1 MIGMK
6 QLSRYLIILMMFIAS
21 SCDSWLELVPPDG
34 LVQDEYWQTKE
45 DIKATLM
52 GAYNQLTEM
61 DEVLFLYGEIRGG
74 LIHED
79 DNTPPYIRETLKGNI
94 NPTNNLCDWSGFYK
108 VINYCNSVIKYNPI
122 IFEQDQTYS
131 EYQMQGVE
139 SEALFLRSLS
149 YFYLIRIFN
158 EVPLVLYPT
167 ESDNVEL
174 YPYKSPEHVIVD
186 TIKADLIK
194 ARKFIS
200 DDYGSLENNRGR
212 ASKNAI
218 NALLADISLWNYD
231 YEESIGYIEA
241 IENTVINLV
250 PSGEWF
256 TNFYPGNSIEGI
268 FELQYDASLSQ
279 NNSMYSATYTSDIYI
294 ASIGAIELLSRETA
308 KEIVRGDGSY
318 RSSDSKIWKYCG
330 SSNDG
335 NSLRPGSDKN
345 SANWIFYRYA
355 DILLMKAEALSQL
368 GRYNEAIEYV
378 NMVRERAQMSTKSA
392 PQSPETFE
400 DLILEE
406 RAKELAFEGK
416 RWFDLLRMGRRNDY
430 ARKEKLI
437 DIIVKNVPSNQRLVL
452 ASKLKDPMGWY
463 FPIQDIEI
471 ERNKN
476 LIQNPFYEGY

>member
-6 QLSRYLIILMMFIAS
+6 QLSRYLFILMMLIAS

-61 DEVLFLYGEIRGG
+61 DEALFLYGEIRGG
-74 LIHED
+74 LIDED
-79 DNTPPYIRETLKGNI
+79 NNTPTYIRETLKGNI
-94 NPTNNLCDWSGFYK
+94 KPDNDLCDWSGFYK
-108 VINYCNSVIKYNPI
+108 VINYCNSVLKYNPI
-122 IFEQDQTYS
+122 IYELDQTYS
-131 EYQMQGVE
+131 EYQMLGIA

-167 ESDNVEL
+167 ESDNVAL
-174 YPYKSPEHVIVD
+174 YPHKSPEHVIID
-186 TIKADLIK
+186 TIKADLIR
-194 ARKFIS
+194 ARNFIS
-200 DDYGSLENNRGR
+200 DDYGSIENNRGR

-218 NALLADISLWNYD
+218 NALLADISLWNFD
-231 YEESIGYIEA
+231 YEEGIGYIEA

-250 PSGEWF
+250 SSGEWF

-268 FELQYDASLSQ
+268 FELQYDAALSQ

-294 ASIGAIELLSRETA
+294 ASAGAIELLSRETA

-335 NSLRPGSDKN
+335 NSLRPGTDKN

-368 GRYNEAIEYV
+368 GRFSEAIEYI
-378 NMVRERAQMSTKSA
+378 NMVRERAHMSTKSA
-392 PQSPETFE
+392 PQSPEAFE

-430 ARKEKLI
+430 ARKDKLI

-463 FPIQDIEI
+463 FPIEDIEI

-476 LIQNPFYEGY
+476 LVQNPYYEGY

>member
-1 MIGMK
+1 
-6 QLSRYLIILMMFIAS
+6 MMLIAS
-21 SCDSWLELVPPDG
+21 SCDSWLELIPPDG
-34 LVQDEYWQTKE
+34 LVQDEYWKTKE
-45 DIKATLM
+45 DINATLM

-61 DEVLFLYGEIRGG
+61 DEELFLYGEIRGG
-74 LIHED
+74 LIDED
-79 DNTPPYIRETLKGNI
+79 NNTPTYIRETLKGNI
-94 NPTNNLCDWSGFYK
+94 KPSNNLCNWSGFYQ

-122 IFEQDQTYS
+122 IYETDQTYS
-131 EYQMQGVE
+131 EYQMRGTE
-139 SEALFLRSLS
+139 SEALFLRSLA

-158 EVPLVLYPT
+158 EVPIVQYPTLSDDVDLYP
-167 ESDNVEL
+167 
-174 YPYKSPEHVIVD
+174 PKSPEHVIID
-186 TIKADLIK
+186 LIKADLIE
-194 ARKFIS
+194 ARNFIS

-231 YEESIGYIEA
+231 YEESIGYIEE
-241 IENTVINLV
+241 IESSVINLV

-294 ASIGAIELLSRETA
+294 ASVSAVELLSREIA

-318 RSSDSKIWKYCG
+318 RSTDSKIWKYCG

-335 NSLRPGSDKN
+335 SSLRPGTDKN

-368 GRYNEAIEYV
+368 ERYDEAIDYV
-378 NMVRERAQMSTKSA
+378 NIVRERAHMDHKSA

-400 DLILEE
+400 DLILDE

-430 ARKEKLI
+430 ARKDKLI
-437 DIIVKNVPSNQRLVL
+437 NIIVNNVPSNQRLVL
-452 ASKLKDPMGWY
+452 ASKLQDPMGWY
-463 FPIQDIEI
+463 FPIQDIEL

-476 LIQNPFYEGY
+476 LVQNPYYEGY